1 MLTNN
6 RGLRVAKT
14 SQNEKQEKKRK
25 GKEKSLQFW
34 NIPKPDSPVHHC
46 ASSRQKNVQTKP
58 PTEI

>member
-25 GKEKSLQFW
+25 GK
-34 NIPKPDSPVHHC
+34 C
-46 ASSRQKNVQTKP
+46 SRRRRGEESAVLEHT
-58 PTEI
+58 